1 MGIGDRAIIHEVA
14 EGLAVAA
21 TRPMPPLPAWLE
33 AEIDRLWEQAQA
45 RTGGRLFNGRVFC
58 ADVITP
64 RLICGHWSEYRRVV
78 AQMARHELFPWLG
91 QRSLAVGGV
100 LRGPD
105 GVVFGRRP
113 ARAVYQAGEWQ
124 LPPAGTVDGGAER
137 AEGRVDVL
145 ATLYAELEEELGLPR
160 TEVHSPR
167 PLCLVEHA
175 EPGPGGGRGSDVLDL
190 GIAIETALDAQALR
204 ARHAAGG
211 DGEYAA
217 LTLVPVAELPGFLA
231 REAATMNLQ
240 APIFLARAGWIQC
253 PAHGVRPASDGRSG
267 QAGR

>member
-1 MGIGDRAIIHEVA
+1 MTQAIVHELA
-14 EGLAVAA
+14 EGLSIQAV
-21 TRPMPPLPAWLE
+21 RPMPRLPGWLE
-33 AEIDRLWEQAQA
+33 AEIDALWEAAQA

-78 AQMARHELFPWLG
+78 AQMARHDLFTWLG

-100 LRGPD
+100 VCGPD

-124 LPPAGTVDGGAER
+124 LPPAGTVDGHAARPVG
-137 AEGRVDVL
+137 GVVGSVDVL
-145 ATLYAELEEELGLPR
+145 ATLHAELEEELGLLR
-160 TEVHSPR
+160 ADVRNPR

-175 EPGPGGGRGSDVLDL
+175 VPGPGGGRGSHVLDL
-190 GIAIETALDAQALR
+190 GIALETDLDATALR

-211 DGEYAA
+211 DDEYAG
-217 LTLVPVAELPGFLA
+217 LEIVKLSELGGFLA
-231 REAATMNLQ
+231 REAATMNVQ
-240 APIFLARAGWIQC
+240 APIFLRRAGLL
-253 PAHGVRPASDGRSG
+253 
-267 QAGR
+267 

>member
-1 MGIGDRAIIHEVA
+1 MAGVMRAQEGGRRAMGMGEEAIIHEVA
-14 EGLAVAA
+14 DGLVVAA

-33 AEIDRLWEQAQA
+33 AEIDRLWAEAQA
-45 RTGGRLFNGRVFC
+45 RTGGKLFNGRVFC

-78 AQMARHELFPWLG
+78 AQMARHELFPVLG

-105 GVVFGRRP
+105 GVVFGQRP
-113 ARAVYQAGEWQ
+113 ARAIYQAGEWQ

-137 AEGRVDVL
+137 PEGRVDVL
-145 ATLYAELEEELGLPR
+145 ATLYAELEEELGLHAAD
-160 TEVHSPR
+160 VHSPR

-175 EPGPGGGRGSDVLDL
+175 MPGPGGGLGSHVLDL
-190 GIAIETALDAQALR
+190 GIAIETPLDAATLR

-211 DGEYAA
+211 DEEYAG
-217 LTLVPVAELPGFLA
+217 LTIVPVAGLPGFLA
-231 REAATMNLQ
+231 REAATMNVQ
-240 APIFLARAGWIQC
+240 APIFLARAGWL
-253 PAHGVRPASDGRSG
+253 
-267 QAGR
+267 

>member
-1 MGIGDRAIIHEVA
+1 MGIHEGAIIHEVEA
-14 EGLAVAA
+14 GLAVAA
-21 TRPMPPLPAWLE
+21 TRPMPPLPPWLE
-33 AEIDRLWEQAQA
+33 AEIDRLWAQAQA
-45 RTGGRLFNGRVFC
+45 RTGGKLFNGRVFC

-78 AQMARHELFPWLG
+78 AQMARHDLFPLLG

-113 ARAVYQAGEWQ
+113 ARAIYQAGEWQ

-137 AEGRVDVL
+137 PEGRVDVL
-145 ATLYAELEEELGLPR
+145 ATLYAELAEELGLAHD
-160 TEVHSPR
+160 EVHSPR

-175 EPGPGGGRGSDVLDL
+175 IPGAGGGVGSHVLDL
-190 GIAIETALDAQALR
+190 GIALETKLDAAALR

-211 DGEYAA
+211 DEEYAA
-217 LTLVPVAELPGFLA
+217 LTIVPVAELPGFLA
-231 REAATMNLQ
+231 REAATMNVQ
-240 APIFLARAGWIQC
+240 APIFLARAGWL
-253 PAHGVRPASDGRSG
+253 PGG
-267 QAGR
+267 

>member
-1 MGIGDRAIIHEVA
+1 MRQAIVHEVA
-14 EGLAVAA
+14 EGLDVRA

-33 AEIDRLWEQAQA
+33 AEIDRLWHAAQA

-78 AQMARHELFPWLG
+78 AQMARHDLFPVLG

-113 ARAVYQAGEWQ
+113 AHAIYQPGEWQ

-145 ATLYAELEEELGLPR
+145 ATLYAELREELGLAAAD
-160 TEVHSPR
+160 VHGPR

-175 EPGPGGGRGSDVLDL
+175 SPGPGGGLGSHVLDL
-190 GIAIETALDAQALR
+190 GIALETHLDAATLR

-211 DGEYAA
+211 DDEYAG
-217 LTLVPVAELPGFLA
+217 LTMVPATDLPTFLA
-231 REAATMNLQ
+231 REAATLNVQ
-240 APIFLARAGWIQC
+240 APIFLARAGWL
-253 PAHGVRPASDGRSG
+253 
-267 QAGR
+267 

>member
-1 MGIGDRAIIHEVA
+1 MAGAEGGGRAMGIHEEAIIHEVA
-14 EGLAVAA
+14 DGLAVAA
-21 TRPMPPLPAWLE
+21 TRPMPGLPAWLE
-33 AEIDRLWEQAQA
+33 AEIDRLWEAAQA
-45 RTGGRLFNGRVFC
+45 RTGGLLFNGRVFC

-78 AQMARHELFPWLG
+78 AQMARPELFPVLG

-105 GVVFGRRP
+105 GVVFGQRP
-113 ARAVYQAGEWQ
+113 ARAIYQAGEWQ

-145 ATLYAELEEELGLPR
+145 ATLYAELVEELGLPAADVR
-160 TEVHSPR
+160 NPR

-175 EPGPGGGRGSDVLDL
+175 VPGPDGGAAGGLGSHVLDL
-190 GIAIETALDAQALR
+190 GIALETPLDAAALR

-211 DGEYAA
+211 NEEYAA
-217 LTLVPVAELPGFLA
+217 LTFVKVEALPGFLA
-231 REAATMNLQ
+231 REAATVNVQ
-240 APIFLARAGWIQC
+240 APIFLARAGWL
-253 PAHGVRPASDGRSG
+253 PAR
-267 QAGR
+267 

>member
-1 MGIGDRAIIHEVA
+1 MAHEATIIHEV
-14 EGLAVAA
+14 EERLSVWA
-21 TRPMPPLPAWLE
+21 TRPLPPLPPWLE
-33 AEIDRLWEQAQA
+33 AEIDRLWAEAQA

-78 AQMARHELFPWLG
+78 AQMARHDLFPVLA

-100 LRGPD
+100 LHGPD

-113 ARAVYQAGEWQ
+113 ADAVYQAGEWQ
-124 LPPAGTVDGGAER
+124 LPPAGTVDAGAAR

-145 ATLYAELEEELGLPR
+145 AALHAELKEELGLAPEDVR
-160 TEVHSPR
+160 DPR

-175 EPGPGGGRGSDVLDL
+175 VPGGGGGAGSHVLDL
-190 GIAIETALDAQALR
+190 GIAIETPLGAAALH

-211 DGEYAA
+211 DDEYAA
-217 LTLVPVAELPGFLA
+217 LTIVRRAELADFLA
-231 REAATMNLQ
+231 REDATMNVQ
-240 APIFLARAGWIQC
+240 APIFLRRAGLI
-253 PAHGVRPASDGRSG
+253 
-267 QAGR
+267 